1 MSRAVSTV
9 LDASLCLLLVSA
21 SVVTLVE
28 VPTAERG
35 GRDANADADAADE
48 TAELLA
54 TTTAQV
60 TYEAG
65 DENRTAHD
73 TLAGLLATAAA
84 VASRP
89 ASDSQGISVEHFER
103 AVTERVNRTLR
114 RFGGDAQVVVRSGP
128 TTRDDPPGGRVVA
141 GRRPPPNVDVHS
153 AVFSVSSARLT
164 IRTWSG

>member
-9 LDASLCLLLVSA
+9 LDTSLCLLLVSA
-21 SVVTLVE
+21 SVVTLVGI
-28 VPTAERG
+28 PTDDEG
-35 GRDANADADAADE
+35 DSDSDADADAADE

-60 TYEAG
+60 TYGAG
-65 DENRTAHD
+65 DENWTAQN

-84 VASRP
+84 VQSRP
-89 ASDSQGISVEHFER
+89 ASDSQGISAERFER

-114 RFGGDAQVVVRSGP
+114 RFGGDAQVVVQSEP
-128 TTRDDPPGGRVVA
+128 PARDDSPGGRVVA
-141 GRRPPPNVDVHS
+141 GRRPPADADVHS

-164 IRTWSG
+164 VRTWSG